1 MRMLLRALPILAVVA
16 WTVACGSDSD
26 GVLDDDL
33 ADGMATTAEVSGAVV
48 TADGD
53 SVSGVSV
60 QLISD
65 IETLEATTGADG
77 KFVFAQATVPRAWTV
92 EVDVEGFESFAL
104 SLDDLQAGET
114 REVEVALTLLPV
126 ELPDD
131 PDPAIETGSDVGQM
145 APDFSLP
152 DINGDV
158 ITLSDYRGEKNVLV
172 AFHRGVF

>member
-1 MRMLLRALPILAVVA
+1 LRALPILAVAA

-26 GVLDDDL
+26 GLLDDGL
-33 ADGMATTAEVSGAVV
+33 ADDMATYAEVSGGVV
-48 TADGD
+48 TAQGD
-53 SVSGVSV
+53 SVANVSV

-65 IETLEATTGADG
+65 EETLEATTGADG

-92 EVDVEGFESFAL
+92 EVDVEGFETFAL
-104 SLDDLQAGET
+104 SLDDLQGGET
-114 REVEVALTLLPV
+114 REIEVTLTLLPL
-126 ELPDD
+126 EQPDEQPDD
-131 PDPAIETGSDVGQM
+131 PGPAIETGSDVGQM